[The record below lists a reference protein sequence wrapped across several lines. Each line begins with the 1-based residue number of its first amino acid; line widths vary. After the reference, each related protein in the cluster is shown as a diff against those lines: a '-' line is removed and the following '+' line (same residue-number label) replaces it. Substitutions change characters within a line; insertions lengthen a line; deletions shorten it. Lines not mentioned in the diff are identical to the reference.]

1 MSILMR
7 ISLCVLGAVS
17 LSSQVLL
24 LRALIVT
31 FLGSELT
38 IGVALCSWMLFTA
51 IGAWVG
57 HLIALKRRLS
67 FIVILQLLTALFIPL
82 SLFAARSLRTI
93 LGGFHPGEALGLM
106 PLVFSTP
113 LLMAPLCLLV
123 GMQFPA
129 MVIMCKRGS
138 GGKAYALEG
147 VGAVF
152 GGAVLTFILI
162 PNFSSFNIA
171 LSISFLQIICSILFM
186 LSANS
191 SSWTMVRKYAFVLLS
206 LMIGFSLLI
215 SSKHLE
221 RLSLSFQWKGLI
233 PVAEKESPYGNI
245 VIVKEGKQFSLYEN
259 GLLSYSTQDYALREE
274 AVHLPMLFHQTAEYI
289 LAFGQGAGALEEILK
304 HRGTSVDYVEL
315 DSIALETI
323 RPYLPASSQ
332 KSLSDPRVS
341 VLFMDPRRFIKFTSA
356 HYDVILID
364 LPLPSTAMLN
374 RCYTIEFFREA
385 GELLKKGGI
394 LSLGLPSSEAYLG
407 REMRL
412 LSTSIMRS
420 LKMVFP
426 YVRAIPGEKT
436 YFISSYDPGLM
447 KATPELI
454 SRTWSE
460 KQIPSRFITP
470 SYISYRLSALRV
482 SKLMKALEP
491 STLTPVNEDL
501 KPVSYF
507 YGILLFLSQFSPLAV
522 KALEA
527 LERTSPWFIAVP
539 LLILPFFGLSLGIN
553 KRIVLSMGIIG
564 FTGMALEIILL
575 YVFQAFYGYVY
586 NHMGILLAM
595 FMAGL
600 SIGSAAGQRHQG
612 VGIRTVIVLLS
623 ACSLCLAPL
632 LLILRGCFSPLLVPV
647 FSLLLAL
654 FGFLTGYAFPIADRS
669 FRKARGTSIIYASD
683 LIGGALGAIIT
694 GVILVPLMGIPSV
707 CLLLGGICAS
717 ALTFG
722 SLQRPG
728 P

>member
-1 MSILMR
+1 MSIVMR
-7 ISLCVLGAVS
+7 LSLCVLGAVS
-17 LSSQVLL
+17 LSSQVLI

-51 IGAWVG
+51 LGAWVG
-57 HLIALKRRLS
+57 HLIAAKRRLS
-67 FIVILQLLTALFIPL
+67 FLVALQLLTALFIPL
-82 SLFAARSLRTI
+82 SLFAARSLRTV
-93 LGGFHPGEALGLM
+93 LGGVHPGETLGLM

-113 LLMAPLCLLV
+113 ILLAPLCLLI
-123 GMQFPA
+123 GMQFPSLLA
-129 MVIMCKRGS
+129 MSGRGS

-147 VGAVF
+147 AGAVF
-152 GGAVLTFILI
+152 GGAVLTYILI
-162 PNFSSFNIA
+162 PNFSPFNIA
-171 LSISFLQIICSILFM
+171 FSISLIQIICSVLFM
-186 LSANS
+186 LSVS
-191 SSWTMVRKYAFVLLS
+191 PPGRTMAWKYALVLLS
-206 LMIGFSLLI
+206 LLVGFFLLI
-215 SSKHLE
+215 SSKQLE

-233 PVAEKESPYGNI
+233 PVVEKESPYGNI

-274 AVHLPMLFHQTAEYI
+274 AVHLPMLFHATGGDI

-304 HRGTSVDYVEL
+304 HRVASVDYVEL
-315 DSIALETI
+315 DPFALETL
-323 RPYLPASSQ
+323 RPYLPHSSQ
-332 KSLSDPRVS
+332 KSLSDSRVS
-341 VLFMDPRRFIKFTSA
+341 IHFMDPRRFIKA
-356 HYDVILID
+356 AAKHYDVILVD

-385 GELLKKGGI
+385 GERLKRGGI

-412 LSTSIMRS
+412 LSASILHS
-420 LKMVFP
+420 LRMVFP

-436 YFISSYDPGLM
+436 YFISSYDPSLM
-447 KATPELI
+447 KATPELVA
-454 SRTWSE
+454 RKWSE
-460 KQIPSRFITP
+460 KRLPSRFITA

-482 SKLMKALEP
+482 SSLMKALEP
-491 STLTPVNEDL
+491 SSLTPVNEDL
-501 KPVSYF
+501 KPVSYY
-507 YGILLFLSQFSPLAV
+507 YGIILFLSQFSPWAV
-522 KALEA
+522 SALETLGKA
-527 LERTSPWFIAVP
+527 SPWLIAIP
-539 LLILPFFGLSLGIN
+539 LLILPLFGLSLGIQ
-553 KRIVLSMGIIG
+553 KRIALSMGIIG
-564 FTGMALEIILL
+564 FTSMALEIVLL

-586 NHMGILLAM
+586 KHMGILLAL

-600 SIGSAAGQRHQG
+600 SIGSAAGQRHQV
-612 VGIRTVIVLLS
+612 VGMRTVIMLLS
-623 ACSLCLAPL
+623 ACSICLAPL
-632 LLILRGCFSPLLVPV
+632 LLILRGCFSPFLVPV
-647 FSLLLAL
+647 FSLLLAI

-683 LIGGALGAIIT
+683 LIGSALGAIIT